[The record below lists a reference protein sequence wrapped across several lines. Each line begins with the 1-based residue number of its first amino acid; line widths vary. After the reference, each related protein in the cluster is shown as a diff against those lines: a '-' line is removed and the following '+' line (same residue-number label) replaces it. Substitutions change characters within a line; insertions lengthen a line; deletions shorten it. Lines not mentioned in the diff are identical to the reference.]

1 MQTMVVVVVVGE
13 RGGRSCRGEMLAAGV
28 PVCLCLLILYD
39 AIRKAVRA
47 SERSPRSTRSTVYP
61 GEKIK
66 KISLIIFGLKVKGQ
80 NLSTKG
86 KLV

>member
-1 MQTMVVVVVVGE
+1 MVVVVVVVE

>member
-1 MQTMVVVVVVGE
+1 MEVQATVVEVVE
-13 RGGRSCRGEMLAAGV
+13 RGGRSCRGEMLAVGV
-28 PVCLCLLILYD
+28 PVCFCLLILYD